1 MLRVVATRAPAG
13 VGEGVTIGDG
23 VIGSIVGWL
32 VVGDGVAPALVWPF
46 LFASMGLGCGVCG
59 SVAG

>member
-1 MLRVVATRAPAG
+1 
-13 VGEGVTIGDG
+13 
-23 VIGSIVGWL
+23 